1 MGNIAAIFW
10 KEMRS
15 YFGSPIA
22 YVVATGFL
30 LMMGYLLQNEVV
42 EFRAKCL
49 NYSFQH
55 QEHGVDAPNVNE
67 DVVFHFFLSQC
78 LVWLVVTPMLTMRLF
93 AEEKGSGTIELLMTS
108 PLTTWQVILGKFA
121 ACLGLYVIIELLL
134 LSLIFVVSFYGDL
147 NWGRVLSAC
156 VAILLL
162 GGSFISVGILA
173 SSLTDKQIV
182 AVVIAFVLLLLLFVV
197 RYSPELIGR
206 EWATVLFY
214 LSLIDHTREMARGVI
229 DSSDVI
235 FFLTFTFF
243 FLFLTHTALES
254 RRWRR

>member
-1 MGNIAAIFW
+1 MRNIAAIFW

-30 LMMGYLLQNEVV
+30 VMMGYLFQNEIV

-49 NYSFQH
+49 NYTFQH
-55 QEHGVDAPNVNE
+55 QEHGVDPPNVNE

-108 PLTTWQVILGKFA
+108 PLTTWQVVLGKFA

-134 LSLIFVVSFYGDL
+134 LSLIIVVSFYGDL
-147 NWGRVLSAC
+147 NWARVLSAC
-156 VAILLL
+156 AAILLL

-182 AVVIAFVLLLLLFVV
+182 AVVIALRPPPSALRCTVFPRTHRARVGNRSLLSFADRSHEGYGPGPGRQQRRDLLSDVHVLLSV
-197 RYSPELIGR
+197 P
-206 EWATVLFY
+206 
-214 LSLIDHTREMARGVI
+214 DARR
-229 DSSDVI
+229 
-235 FFLTFTFF
+235 
-243 FLFLTHTALES
+243 A
-254 RRWRR
+254 

>member
-30 LMMGYLLQNEVV
+30 LMMGYLFQDEVV

-49 NYSFQH
+49 NYTFQH

-67 DVVFHFFLSQC
+67 DVVFQFFLSQC

-108 PLTTWQVILGKFA
+108 PLTTWQVILGKFT
-121 ACLGLYVIIELLL
+121 ACLGLYVIIEVLL
-134 LSLIFVVSFYGDL
+134 LSLIIAVSFYGDL
-147 NWGRVLSAC
+147 NWARVLSAC
-156 VAILLL
+156 AAILLL

-173 SSLTDKQIV
+173 SSLTDKTDRRGGHRV
-182 AVVIAFVLLLLLFVV
+182 RPPASPLCGAVF
-197 RYSPELIGR
+197 PPN
-206 EWATVLFY
+206 
-214 LSLIDHTREMARGVI
+214 
-229 DSSDVI
+229 SSGANGQP
-235 FFLTFTFF
+235 FFSIS
-243 FLFLTHTALES
+243 H
-254 RRWRR
+254 